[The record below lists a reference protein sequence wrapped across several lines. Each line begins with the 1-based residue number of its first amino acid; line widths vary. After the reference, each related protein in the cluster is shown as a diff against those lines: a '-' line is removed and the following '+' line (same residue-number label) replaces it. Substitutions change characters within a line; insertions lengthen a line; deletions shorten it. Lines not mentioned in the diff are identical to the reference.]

1 MVSGIAA
8 NGPRLT
14 FMSLNGPFSIQPP
27 PLPAGLR
34 PLLWWVV
41 LMPWPDMLVSEPS
54 KIGEVSGLV
63 AHLPQS
69 QYYTNMLAWYYWV
82 EDRLGCM
89 YGLSSVISTLGPKGL
104 LIRPGVV
111 SVP

>member
-1 MVSGIAA
+1 MEDLPGVVSAIEA

-27 PLPAGLR
+27 PLPAGLI
-34 PLLWWVV
+34 PLLLWVV

-54 KIGEVSGLV
+54 KIGEVSGLE

-69 QYYTNMLAWYYWV
+69 QYCGEHVSMV
-82 EDRLGCM
+82 RLGT
-89 YGLSSVISTLGPKGL
+89 G
-104 LIRPGVV
+104 
-111 SVP
+111 